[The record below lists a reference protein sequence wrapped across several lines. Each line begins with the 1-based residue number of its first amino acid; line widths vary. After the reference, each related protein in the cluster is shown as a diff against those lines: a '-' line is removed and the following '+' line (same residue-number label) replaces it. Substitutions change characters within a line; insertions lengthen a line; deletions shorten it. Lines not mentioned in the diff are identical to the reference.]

1 MRKNSAPFVTN
12 ERKVSRFIANPS
24 TKNFYSVVN
33 NIKDY
38 AVEEKIDSFMF
49 NALLEQATGIYLDN
63 IINKQLKKTLNS
75 HYFNNYF
82 KLF

>member
-1 MRKNSAPFVTN
+1 MSKNSATFVTS
-12 ERKVSRFIANPS
+12 EEKVSKFINNPS

-33 NIKDY
+33 NIKDH
-38 AVEEKIDSFMF
+38 AVKEKMDSFMF
-49 NALLEQATGIYLDN
+49 NALIEQATGIYVDN

-75 HYFNNYF
+75 NYFNNCF